1 LSELLG
7 GQQQRVAVARVLVV
21 KPTVVFVDELIGNF
35 DSKTSDEILQLLHE
49 AVESYDQT
57 MVMVTHD
64 AKAATIADRV
74 LFLADGLIV
83 RDLGRAD
90 EEQIMET
97 VKEVTL
103 T

>member
-1 LSELLG
+1 
-7 GQQQRVAVARVLVV
+7 
-21 KPTVVFVDELIGNF
+21 
-35 DSKTSDEILQLLHE
+35 
-49 AVESYDQT
+49 

-90 EEQIMET
+90 EEQILET